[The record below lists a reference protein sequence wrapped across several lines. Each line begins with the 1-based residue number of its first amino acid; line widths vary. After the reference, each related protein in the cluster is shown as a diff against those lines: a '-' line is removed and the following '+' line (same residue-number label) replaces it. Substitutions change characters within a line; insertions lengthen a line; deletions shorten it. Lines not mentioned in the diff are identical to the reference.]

1 MESSLHRIR
10 DSFQVIYSSLSRQKM
25 RLGLQTYSFLF
36 TKNFLV
42 AFKTLETFPAG
53 NFHFSSNHYSIV
65 FTFVLAK
72 LLALNPI

>member
-10 DSFQVIYSSLSRQKM
+10 DSFRVIYSSLSRQNQ
-25 RLGLQTYSFLF
+25 RLGLETYAFLF

-53 NFHFSSNHYSIV
+53 NFHFSSNHYSIA
-65 FTFVLAK
+65 FTFVFAK
-72 LLALNPI
+72 SLALNPI